1 MPEQMKIVTVCPNRD
16 KDVGLICTRQAI
28 KVLDGYGAVVRL
40 PDEFKDELS
49 DTSAVFLSSKDLFD
63 GAELAVAI
71 GGDGSILRSARQ
83 AALYNVPIIGI
94 NLGRLGYLAEI
105 EPDET
110 RELITVLDGKATP
123 EKRMMLSFEI
133 HKNDGSI
140 INASHSLN
148 DIVLTSTGNTTRLI
162 DLELGLVGSDS
173 LAVKFRG
180 DGVVVSTPTG
190 STAYSLAAGGPIVDP
205 SLEGISVVPICPHSL
220 TARPM
225 IFSSDKC
232 LRLLNKGREN
242 VNISADGCEEYILEP
257 GEYIV
262 CKRSKYHSVFLRL
275 HESTFY
281 EQLKKKMFE

>member
-1 MPEQMKIVTVCPNRD
+1 MKTVTVFPNRD
-16 KDVGLICTRQAI
+16 KDTGLMCTRRAI
-28 KVLDGYGAVVRL
+28 SVLTAYGAVVRL
-40 PDEFKDELS
+40 PDEFRAELS
-49 DTSAVFLSSKDLFD
+49 DLSVTFLSSENLFE

-94 NLGRLGYLAEI
+94 NLGRLGYLAEL

-110 RELITVLDGKATP
+110 EALTSVLDGKAKS
-123 EKRMMLSFEI
+123 EKRMMLSCEI
-133 HKNDGSI
+133 HKNDGSV

-162 DLELGLVGSDS
+162 DLELTLADSNS
-173 LAVKFRG
+173 LAVRFRG

-205 SLEGISVVPICPHSL
+205 SLEGISIVPICPHSL

-225 IFSSDKC
+225 IFSADKC
-232 LRLLNKGREN
+232 LKLLNNGREN
-242 VNISADGCEEYILEP
+242 ANISADGCEEYILEP
-257 GEYIV
+257 GEYIL
-262 CKRSKYHSVFLRL
+262 CKRSKYHSLFLRL